1 MSFYIFYFK
10 SIKIYFKIVLEINY
24 FFYFRFY
31 LFNQT
36 YIFFYVFVP
45 SVLSSNKRNIK
56 IVSLILRCFKAKQ
69 VGEIRFERLKNGG
82 SIHERIGLVLKAK
95 QCVSFQAQ
103 SLLSLSYFFYQF
115 NYNFLFNLIG

>member
-24 FFYFRFY
+24 FFISVFIY
-31 LFNQT
+31 LIKHIF
-36 YIFFYVFVP
+36 FFYVFVP

-103 SLLSLSYFFYQF
+103 SLLSLSYFF
-115 NYNFLFNLIG
+115 LSI

>member
-36 YIFFYVFVP
+36 YIFF
-45 SVLSSNKRNIK
+45 L
-56 IVSLILRCFKAKQ
+56 CFCPFSPEQ
-69 VGEIRFERLKNGG
+69 
-82 SIHERIGLVLKAK
+82 
-95 QCVSFQAQ
+95 
-103 SLLSLSYFFYQF
+103 
-115 NYNFLFNLIG
+115 